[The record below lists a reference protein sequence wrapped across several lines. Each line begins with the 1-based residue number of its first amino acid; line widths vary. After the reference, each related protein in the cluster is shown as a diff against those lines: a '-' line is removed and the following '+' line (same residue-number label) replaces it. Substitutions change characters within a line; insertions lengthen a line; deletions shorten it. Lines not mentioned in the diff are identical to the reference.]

1 MKNLSLNILAFV
13 FAVLTPVVSSAQ
25 TNAEKAVFQKVV
37 SSASRMK
44 SMVADFKETKHLK
57 MLSDEVVTTGKL
69 WYKAPSFMRWEYD
82 TKNYGVYNL
91 KGGYMVKNGV
101 RDGALSRGFSQ
112 MGKMVTGLLTTLS
125 DNPKDFDVS
134 YKIEGK
140 ELVVTAVPKAS
151 RLKGTVG
158 SVVMKFD
165 SSTSL
170 VKSFEIRTEA
180 GYTLITFSSVKTD
193 IETDPQLFN

>member
-37 SSASRMK
+37 SSASGMK

-57 MLSDEVVTTGKL
+57 MLSDDVVTTGRL

-82 TKNYGVYNL
+82 TRNYGV
-91 KGGYMVKNGV
+91 YMVKNGV

-170 VKSFEIRTEA
+170 VKSFEIRTDA

>member
-1 MKNLSLNILAFV
+1 
-13 FAVLTPVVSSAQ
+13 
-25 TNAEKAVFQKVV
+25 
-37 SSASRMK
+37 
-44 SMVADFKETKHLK
+44 
-57 MLSDEVVTTGKL
+57 
-69 WYKAPSFMRWEYD
+69 
-82 TKNYGVYNL
+82 
-91 KGGYMVKNGV
+91 
-101 RDGALSRGFSQ
+101 

-193 IETDPQLFN
+193 VETDPQLFN